1 MGTNKL
7 AEMIRVAGL
16 TKSFGDLIAV
26 DRLSLSVQSGEI
38 LGFLGPNGAGKST
51 TMRMITG
58 FLDPTAGE
66 ISVCGHDVLRDP
78 IAARARM
85 GYLPE
90 GAPLYGDIT
99 PAALMSFV
107 AGARGLSSAEKRRKI
122 DEAVD
127 KLEISDVMYQ
137 PIETLSKGF
146 KRRVA
151 LAQAIMHDPDV
162 LILDEPTDG
171 LDPNQKRQ
179 VRKLI
184 RDMGRDKA
192 IVISTHILE
201 EVDSVCNRAIII
213 ARGKIVFDGTPS
225 ALEATSE
232 RHNAVCIRLA
242 GERLTVA
249 RQAIESLPRVERV
262 DIEDGHLNIA
272 VMRVVPRDRQSIVQD
287 VSAALRQRDVP
298 VESLFVE
305 QGHLDEVFHRL
316 TVRN

>member
-1 MGTNKL
+1 
-7 AEMIRVAGL
+7 MIRVAGL

-66 ISVCGHDVLRDP
+66 ITVCGHDVLRDP
-78 IAARARM
+78 IAARSRM

-107 AGARGLSSAEKRRKI
+107 AGARGLSGVEKRRKI
-122 DEAVD
+122 DDAVG
-127 KLEISDVMYQ
+127 KLAIADVMYR
-137 PIETLSKGF
+137 PIETLSKGY

-179 VRKLI
+179 VRNLI

-201 EVDSVCNRAIII
+201 EVDSVCTRAIII
-213 ARGKIVFDGTPS
+213 AQGRIVFDGTPGE
-225 ALEATSE
+225 LEATSE
-232 RHNAVCIRLA
+232 RHNAVCIRLPA
-242 GERLTVA
+242 ERLTVA
-249 RQAIESLPRVERV
+249 RQAVESLPNVERV
-262 DIEDGHLNIA
+262 DVEDALQQIS
-272 VMRVVPRDRQSIVQD
+272 VMRIVPRDRQSIVQD
-287 VSAALRQRDVP
+287 VSAALRQREVP
-298 VESLFVE
+298 VEGLFVE

-316 TVRN
+316 TVGN

>member
-1 MGTNKL
+1 MT
-7 AEMIRVAGL
+7 EMIRVAGL
-16 TKSFGDLIAV
+16 SKSFGDLIAV
-26 DRLSLSVQSGEI
+26 DRLSLTVHSGEI

-58 FLDPTAGE
+58 FLDPTAGD
-66 ISVCGHDVLRDP
+66 ITVCGHDVLRNP

-107 AGARGLSSAEKRRKI
+107 AGTRGLTGAERRRRI
-122 DEAVD
+122 DEAVG
-127 KLEISDVMYQ
+127 KLAISDVMYR
-137 PIETLSKGF
+137 PIETLSKGY

-179 VRKLI
+179 VRDLI

-201 EVDSVCNRAIII
+201 EVASVCTRAVII
-213 ARGKIVFDGTPS
+213 AHGKIVFDGTPGE
-225 ALEATSE
+225 LEATSE
-232 RHNAVCIRLA
+232 RHNTVCIHLA
-242 GERLTVA
+242 GERLTAVRHLVEA
-249 RQAIESLPRVERV
+249 LPGVERV
-262 DIEDGHLNIA
+262 DVDESSQPNV
-272 VMRVVPRDRQSIVQD
+272 VMHIVPRGRHSIVQD
-287 VSAALRQRDVP
+287 VSAALRQNEIP
-298 VESLFVE
+298 IEGLFVE
-305 QGHLDEVFHRL
+305 HGHLDEVFHRL
-316 TVRN
+316 TVGK

>member
-1 MGTNKL
+1 
-7 AEMIRVAGL
+7 MIRVAGL
-16 TKSFGDLIAV
+16 TKSFGDLVAV
-26 DRLSLSVQSGEI
+26 DHLSMSVSSGEI

-58 FLDPTAGE
+58 FLDPSEGE

-78 IAARARM
+78 ITARSRM
-85 GYLPE
+85 GYPPE

-107 AGARGLSSAEKRRKI
+107 AGARGISGAEKRKCI
-122 DEAVD
+122 DDAVG
-127 KLEISDVMYQ
+127 KLDISDVMYR
-137 PIETLSKGF
+137 PIETLSKGY

-151 LAQAIMHDPDV
+151 LAQAILHDPDV

-179 VRKLI
+179 VRNLI

-201 EVDSVCNRAIII
+201 EVDSVCTRAVVI
-213 ARGKIVFDGTPS
+213 ARGKIVFDGTPVE
-225 ALEATSE
+225 LEATSE
-232 RHNAVCIRLA
+232 RHNAVCVRLV
-242 GERLTVA
+242 GERLAVA
-249 RQAIESLPRVERV
+249 RQAIESLPGVERI
-262 DIEDGHLNIA
+262 DIEDALQRIA

-287 VSAALRQRDVP
+287 VSAVLRQREVP
-298 VESLFVE
+298 VEGLFVE

>member
-1 MGTNKL
+1 
-7 AEMIRVAGL
+7 MIRVAGL
-16 TKSFGDLIAV
+16 TKSFGDLVAV
-26 DRLSLSVQSGEI
+26 DHLSMSVRSGEI

-58 FLDPTAGE
+58 FLDPSEGE
-66 ISVCGHDVLRDP
+66 LSVCGHDVLRDP
-78 IAARARM
+78 ITARSRM
-85 GYLPE
+85 GYLAE

-107 AGARGLSSAEKRRKI
+107 AGARGISGAEKRKCI
-122 DEAVD
+122 DDAVG
-127 KLEISDVMYQ
+127 KLDIGDVMYR
-137 PIETLSKGF
+137 PIETLSKGY

-151 LAQAIMHDPDV
+151 LAQAILHDPDV

-179 VRKLI
+179 VRNLI

-201 EVDSVCNRAIII
+201 EVDSVCTRAVVI
-213 ARGKIVFDGTPS
+213 ARGKIVFDGTPVE
-225 ALEATSE
+225 LEATSE
-232 RHNAVCIRLA
+232 RHNAVCVRLV
-242 GERLTVA
+242 GERLAVA
-249 RQAIESLPRVERV
+249 RQAIESLPGVERI
-262 DIEDGHLNIA
+262 DIEDALQRIA

-287 VSAALRQRDVP
+287 VSAVLRQREVP
-298 VESLFVE
+298 VEGLFVE